1 MYRIITT
8 PPGNT
13 VIIEGTTRTLHTREG
28 KYQPLDISKSSSLP
42 SWMGPQFYKETGGQ
56 PQFPK
61 PDSHYKLPF
70 NQTPRQEELLQ
81 GVREHRLR
89 IGQRR
94 EQINQ
99 YKHQL
104 NSTGSIASND
114 RTISSTQSTVSHML
128 EDLNAGYD
136 SNEGPKQSNI
146 EDHVRSQRGVLIT
159 DNHLPLTE
167 TGQKSVSVVYSPSS
181 KQMTFSRVG
190 SISGA
195 IAVTGDL
202 DQRNPNTAHLV
213 STRVNKNKNKRRTSF
228 QRSKSEQQVTTRAF
242 RDIDEFTAKLLK
254 AADPDFCTR
263 RRTISKSTDYTFNAF
278 AKYSLPSN
286 NYNTTTAY
294 EPDDKDAPP
303 SSSLGLYQNVRSSN
317 TPSGAH
323 INTPPHIGDPPRIG
337 DLGIYTSDIFV
348 VKPPD
353 YIPPKE
359 RLHLDL
365 VGNDNATKHRS
376 KSILKSSFMRDDKG
390 RNSIT
395 NSAKSK
401 SKPSTGRTISP
412 SVIPTPVAPLSPSI
426 LNDDSDSQ
434 ITATIHEWYKNNDII
449 QGQKF
454 KRISARK
461 TLLDKYSV
469 LPSTELSLNGLL
481 LEENPYLPT
490 DPFLKDVVYDI

>member
-1 MYRIITT
+1 
-8 PPGNT
+8 
-13 VIIEGTTRTLHTREG
+13 
-28 KYQPLDISKSSSLP
+28 
-42 SWMGPQFYKETGGQ
+42 MGPQFYKETGGQ

-81 GVREHRLR
+81 GVREHRSR

-99 YKHQL
+99 YKQQL

-114 RTISSTQSTVSHML
+114 GTISSTQSNVSHML
-128 EDLNAGYD
+128 EDLNEGFD
-136 SNEGPKQSNI
+136 SNEGPKQI
-146 EDHVRSQRGVLIT
+146 EGNLRSQRGVLIT

-167 TGQKSVSVVYSPSS
+167 TGQQKSGSVVVDIVNDHSSQIVHSPSS
-181 KQMTFSRVG
+181 QHTLPSPFSRVD

-195 IAVTGDL
+195 TATADL
-202 DQRNPNTAHLV
+202 VQHNTTTHLA
-213 STRVNKNKNKRRTSF
+213 SSGGSKNKRRQSL
-228 QRSKSEQQVTTRAF
+228 QRSKSEQLLMTRAF
-242 RDIDEFTAKLLK
+242 RDVDEFTAKLLK
-254 AADPDFCTR
+254 ATDPDFCTR

-278 AKYSLPSN
+278 AKYPLPSN
-286 NYNTTTAY
+286 NKTAY
-294 EPDDKDAPP
+294 EPDDKDAPL

-317 TPSGAH
+317 TPSGTHSSTPSHSSTTSH
-323 INTPPHIGDPPRIG
+323 ISTPPHIGD
-337 DLGIYTSDIFV
+337 LGIFTSDIFV

-365 VGNDNATKHRS
+365 IGNDNTTKHRP
-376 KSILKSSFMRDDKG
+376 KTMLKSSFIRDDKD
-390 RNSIT
+390 RSNT

-412 SVIPTPVAPLSPSI
+412 TSAIPIPVAPLSPSI
-426 LNDDSDSQ
+426 LNDDSDSH
-434 ITATIHEWYKNNDII
+434 ITATIHQWYKNNDII

>member
-1 MYRIITT
+1 
-8 PPGNT
+8 
-13 VIIEGTTRTLHTREG
+13 
-28 KYQPLDISKSSSLP
+28 
-42 SWMGPQFYKETGGQ
+42 MGPQFYKETGGQ

-81 GVREHRLR
+81 GVREHRSR

-99 YKHQL
+99 YKQQL

-114 RTISSTQSTVSHML
+114 RTISSTQSNVSHIL
-128 EDLNAGYD
+128 EDLNEGFD
-136 SNEGPKQSNI
+136 SNEGPKQI
-146 EDHVRSQRGVLIT
+146 EGNLRSHRGVLIT

-167 TGQKSVSVVYSPSS
+167 TGQKKSGSVVVDINDHSSQIVHSPSS
-181 KQMTFSRVG
+181 QHTLPSPSSGG
-190 SISGA
+190 S
-195 IAVTGDL
+195 
-202 DQRNPNTAHLV
+202 
-213 STRVNKNKNKRRTSF
+213 KNKRRQSL
-228 QRSKSEQQVTTRAF
+228 QRSKSEQLLMTRAF
-242 RDIDEFTAKLLK
+242 RDVDEFTAKLLK
-254 AADPDFCTR
+254 ATDPDFCTR
-263 RRTISKSTDYTFNAF
+263 RRTISKSTDYTFNVF
-278 AKYSLPSN
+278 AKYPLPSN
-286 NYNTTTAY
+286 NKTAY
-294 EPDDKDAPP
+294 EPDDKDAPL

-317 TPSGAH
+317 TPSGTH
-323 INTPPHIGDPPRIG
+323 SSTPSHSSTTSHSSTPPHIGD
-337 DLGIYTSDIFV
+337 LGIFTSDIFV

-365 VGNDNATKHRS
+365 IGNDNTTKHRP
-376 KSILKSSFMRDDKG
+376 KTMLKSSFIRDDKD
-390 RNSIT
+390 RSNT

-412 SVIPTPVAPLSPSI
+412 TSAIPIPVAPLSPSI
-426 LNDDSDSQ
+426 LNDDSDSH
-434 ITATIHEWYKNNDII
+434 ITATIHQWYKNNDII

>member
-1 MYRIITT
+1 MHRIITT
-8 PPGNT
+8 LPGNT

-28 KYQPLDISKSSSLP
+28 KYQPLDVSKSSSLP
-42 SWMGPQFYKETGGQ
+42 SWMGPQFYRESGGQ

-81 GVREHRLR
+81 GVREHRSR

-114 RTISSTQSTVSHML
+114 RTISSTQSTVSNML
-128 EDLNAGYD
+128 EDLNTGYD
-136 SNEGPKQSNI
+136 SNEGPKQSSI
-146 EDHVRSQRGVLIT
+146 EDQVRSKRSVLIT
-159 DNHLPLTE
+159 DNHLPLSE
-167 TGQKSVSVVYSPSS
+167 TGQNSASVVNSPSS
-181 KQMTFSRVG
+181 KQRLPSSFSRVG

-195 IAVTGDL
+195 TAVTGDL
-202 DQRNPNTAHLV
+202 DQRNPTTAHLA
-213 STRVNKNKNKRRTSF
+213 STTGTNKSKRRTSL
-228 QRSKSEQQVTTRAF
+228 QRSKSEQLLTTRAF

-254 AADPDFCTR
+254 ATDPDFCTR

-278 AKYSLPSN
+278 AKYPLPSN
-286 NYNTTTAY
+286 KNTTTTY

-317 TPSGAH
+317 TPSGVH
-323 INTPPHIGDPPRIG
+323 INTPPRIG

-376 KSILKSSFMRDDKG
+376 KTILKSSFMRDDKG
-390 RNSIT
+390 RSSSN

-401 SKPSTGRTISP
+401 SKPSTGRTLSP
-412 SVIPTPVAPLSPSI
+412 SVIPAPVAPLSPSI

-434 ITATIHEWYKNNDII
+434 ITAIIHEWYKNNDII

>member
-1 MYRIITT
+1 
-8 PPGNT
+8 
-13 VIIEGTTRTLHTREG
+13 
-28 KYQPLDISKSSSLP
+28 
-42 SWMGPQFYKETGGQ
+42 MGPQFYRETGGQ

-81 GVREHRLR
+81 GVREHRSR
-89 IGQRR
+89 IGKRR

-99 YKHQL
+99 YKYQL
-104 NSTGSIASND
+104 SSTGSIASND

-128 EDLNAGYD
+128 EDLNEGYD
-136 SNEGPKQSNI
+136 SNEGLKQSSM
-146 EDHVRSQRGVLIT
+146 EGHLRSQGGVLIT
-159 DNHLPLTE
+159 DNHLTLTE
-167 TGQKSVSVVYSPSS
+167 TGMKSGSVIITDINDRSSQIINSPSS
-181 KQMTFSRVG
+181 QQIPPSPFRRVD

-195 IAVTGDL
+195 TAATGGL
-202 DQRNPNTAHLV
+202 TQYNPNTTHLA
-213 STRVNKNKNKRRTSF
+213 SSGGSKSKNKNKNERQQSL
-228 QRSKSEQQVTTRAF
+228 QRSKSEQMLTTRAF
-242 RDIDEFTAKLLK
+242 RDIDQFTAKLLK
-254 AADPDFCTR
+254 ATDPDFCTR

-278 AKYSLPSN
+278 AKYPLPSN
-286 NYNTTTAY
+286 NNNTTTTAY

-317 TPSGAH
+317 TPSGGHISTPSGAH
-323 INTPPHIGDPPRIG
+323 INTPSHLSTPTREQYNIS
-337 DLGIYTSDIFV
+337 DLGIYTSDIFI

-353 YIPPKE
+353 YIPPKD

-365 VGNDNATKHRS
+365 LGNDNATGRHRS
-376 KSILKSSFMRDDKG
+376 KSILKSSFMRDDKAD
-390 RNSIT
+390 RSNT

-401 SKPSTGRTISP
+401 SKPSTGRTMSP
-412 SVIPTPVAPLSPSI
+412 STIPVPIAPLSPSI

-434 ITATIHEWYKNNDII
+434 ITATINQWYKSNDII